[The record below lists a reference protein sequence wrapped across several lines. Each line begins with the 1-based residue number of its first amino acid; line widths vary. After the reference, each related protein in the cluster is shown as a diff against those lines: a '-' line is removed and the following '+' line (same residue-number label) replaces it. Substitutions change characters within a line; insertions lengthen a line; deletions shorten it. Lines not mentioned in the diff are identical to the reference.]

1 MAKYQL
7 DTLSIG
13 PYRKTCAFL
22 LGMREFRQS
31 FTWHYASSTLT
42 DCYDMG
48 REFAHLVTL
57 RRFED

>member
-1 MAKYQL
+1 MATYNPDSDAEGL
-7 DTLSIG
+7 WLE
-13 PYRKTCAFL
+13 TCAFFK
-22 LGMREFRQS
+22 GMWEFRQS
-31 FTWHYASSTLT
+31 FTWHYASQELT